1 MISGIARAS
10 FQLKLGIMTRTNE
23 ENGQTTLNCVC
34 MERFSHIVV
43 AVGVLRFLG
52 VCYINLLGSL
62 ERMVIARHIGHDSSL
77 VGLWCVDQIC
87 V

>member
-1 MISGIARAS
+1 
-10 FQLKLGIMTRTNE
+10 
-23 ENGQTTLNCVC
+23 

-62 ERMVIARHIGHDSSL
+62 ERMVIARHIGHDCSL
-77 VGLWCVDQIC
+77 IGLWCVDQIC
-87 V
+87 MTQSIEY